1 MKMRNL
7 FLLLT
12 LLGVTMSCSN
22 EQDVSLTQG
31 GHPGEIQIMFN
42 GNGTQTEYPG
52 TRAIATD
59 SENTIDDLD
68 VYIFAATAEAGPY
81 YFVEKWSKGASDDV
95 SAKTFTLQ
103 GAGANRKAS
112 IFPTEFKLY
121 PYLRL
126 YCVANAKQIYDNTGA
141 QLTFTPLTTDANGNV
156 TVGSATPDVGASG
169 AAATTTGIKNAL
181 LGKIQAGTPILTPLP
196 MSGMASTIIS
206 SDYSLI
212 TVEMVRR
219 VARFDIV
226 NDAMTSNLTIE
237 KITPLNARASF
248 PLFKEDWQTTNII
261 PVQDKY
267 PTIDYT
273 TLPNANKGTT
283 QGAFYAFPT
292 KDTDKMQVLI
302 EGRYSGTPVSYYV
315 KVATTPE
322 PTVTVPI
329 PTPKYIEVKTNN
341 RYTLRIKDVRE
352 AGINV
357 LFDIEDW
364 TSGGG
369 MIIKPDNNIL
379 PVVNEVVNLTT
390 PVVTNAA
397 TAHIDDTLHIK
408 ADGKFT
414 IEATANGITNATIT
428 PITPGV
434 EKITWF
440 TKSIVA
446 AELPEKNV
454 VMTPEGLKKTKL
466 TFQTT
471 NTTAVATAGQKALL
485 TLYNQSAAKDSILE
499 RTYIVAL
506 PEIDVLPVKYQT
518 TNTYKNY
525 MDNTDPANP
534 ILYQYQVAGN
544 TSLVLDVNEYTLLQH
559 TARIID
565 GGTTGI
571 SGASYAYNT
580 KKLTITSANPM
591 TMTDKVGMVEL
602 VNAGDDTKIT
612 RIQIVRVPV
621 TVTPSTTE
629 SNVTITKGINEYTY
643 TATVD
648 VDAMKTPAVTPPVDS
663 GTPAA
668 IDEGGE
674 AETPITFDITVKSKE
689 GVKFPTPAISNV
701 NSWVKSIVEKTAFDR
716 DKGETVYTVTLNPSG
731 STTANVALSFAQE
744 ITGATALSLTLIKK
758 VTAP

>member
-59 SENTIDDLD
+59 SENTIEDLD
-68 VYIFAATAEAGPY
+68 VYIFAATAETGPY

-126 YCVANAKQIYDNTGA
+126 YCVANAKQIYDNAGA
-141 QLTFTPLTTDANGNV
+141 QLTFTPLTADANGNV

-169 AAATTTGIKNAL
+169 AAVTTTGIKNAL

-248 PLFKEDWQTTNII
+248 PLFKEDWLATNII

-379 PVVNEVVNLTT
+379 PVVNEVKNIPTT
-390 PVVTNAA
+390 AAGAPVVKVVTNAD
-397 TAHIDDTLHIK
+397 TAPKDSILYIK
-408 ADGKFT
+408 GDGRFT

-434 EKITWF
+434 DKITWF
-440 TKSIVA
+440 TKSTVA
-446 AELPEKNV
+446 TELPEKNV
-454 VMTPEGLKKTKL
+454 VMTPEGLKRTKL
-466 TFQTT
+466 TFNTQY
-471 NTTAVATAGQKALL
+471 TTAAATAGQKALL
-485 TLYNQSAAKDSILE
+485 TLYNQSASKDSALE

-518 TNTYKNY
+518 TNPYKNY
-525 MDNTDPANP
+525 VDNTDPANP
-534 ILYQYQVAGN
+534 ILYQYQVTQN
-544 TSLVLDVNEYTLLQH
+544 TSLVLDVDEYTLLAH

-571 SGASYAYNT
+571 SAATYNANN
-580 KKLTITSANPM
+580 KKLTITSGNPV

-602 VNAGDDTKIT
+602 VNAKDDTKIT

-629 SNVTITKGINEYTY
+629 SNVTITQGATDWAY

-648 VDAMKTPAVTPPVDS
+648 VTAMGNS
-663 GTPAA
+663 GST
-668 IDEGGE
+668 
-674 AETPITFDITVKSKE
+674 TFDITVESKE
-689 GVKFPTPAISNV
+689 GVKFPTPAIPA
-701 NSWVKSIVEKTAFDR
+701 NSWIQSIVEKTAFD
-716 DKGETVYTVTLNPSG
+716 KQSGTTVYTVTLNPSG
-731 STTANVALSFAQE
+731 SVNNNVVLSFAQE
-744 ITGATALSLTLIKK
+744 ITYATALTLTLTRQ
-758 VTAP
+758 VTTP

>member
-52 TRAIATD
+52 TRVIATD

-68 VYIFAATAEAGPY
+68 VYIFAATVEAGPY

-156 TVGSATPDVGASG
+156 TVGSATPDVGVG
-169 AAATTTGIKNAL
+169 TVPATTVGIKNAL

-212 TVEMVRR
+212 TVEMIRR

-248 PLFKEDWQTTNII
+248 PLFKEDWQDTKII

-408 ADGKFT
+408 DNGKFT

-428 PITPGV
+428 PIGV
-434 EKITWF
+434 DKITWF
-440 TKSIVA
+440 TQVLTA
-446 AELPEKNV
+446 AELPANNV

-466 TFQTT
+466 TFSTQST
-471 NTTAVATAGQKALL
+471 NLAPTAGQKALL
-485 TLYNQSAAKDSILE
+485 TLYNQSASKDSILE

-506 PEIDVLPVKYQT
+506 PEIDVLHVKYQDV
-518 TNTYKNY
+518 NPYKNY
-525 MDNTDPANP
+525 VDNTDPANP
-534 ILYQYQVAGN
+534 ILYQYQVTQN
-544 TSLVLDVNEYTLLQH
+544 TSLVLDVDEYTALQH
-559 TARIID
+559 TARITSDAAAGI
-565 GGTTGI
+565 TTVPT
-571 SGASYAYNT
+571 YATAT
-580 KKLTITSANPM
+580 KKLTITSANPVNL
-591 TMTDKVGMVEL
+591 TDQVGMVEL
-602 VNAGDDTKIT
+602 VNKGDDTKIT
-612 RIQIVRVPV
+612 RIKIVRVPV

-629 SNVTITKGINEYTY
+629 SNVTITQTTNEYTY

-648 VDAMKTPAVTPPVDS
+648 VDAMKNPTVTPPADS
-663 GTPAA
+663 GTPATV
-668 IDEGGE
+668 DEGE
-674 AETPITFDITVKSKE
+674 AETPITFDITIVSKE
-689 GVKFPTPAISNV
+689 GVKPPAQPAA
-701 NSWVKSIVEKTAFDR
+701 NSWVKSIVEKTAFDK

-731 STTANVALSFAQE
+731 SATANVALSFAQE

-758 VTAP
+758 TTAP

>member
-68 VYIFAATAEAGPY
+68 VYIFAATTEAGPY

-141 QLTFTPLTTDANGNV
+141 QLTFNPLTTDANGNV
-156 TVGSATPDVGASG
+156 TVGSATPDVGVG
-169 AAATTTGIKNAL
+169 TVPATTVGIKNAL

-292 KDTDKMQVLI
+292 KDTDQMQVLI

-408 ADGKFT
+408 DNGKFT

-428 PITPGV
+428 PIGV
-434 EKITWF
+434 DKITWF
-440 TKSIVA
+440 TQVLTA
-446 AELPEKNV
+446 AELPANNV

-466 TFQTT
+466 TFSTQST
-471 NTTAVATAGQKALL
+471 NLAPTAGQKALL
-485 TLYNQSAAKDSILE
+485 TLYNQSASKDSILE

-506 PEIDVLPVKYQT
+506 PEIDVLHVKYQDV
-518 TNTYKNY
+518 NPYKNY
-525 MDNTDPANP
+525 VDNTDPANP
-534 ILYQYQVAGN
+534 ILYQYQVTQN
-544 TSLVLDVNEYTLLQH
+544 TSLVLDVDEYTALQH
-559 TARIID
+559 TARITSDAAAGI
-565 GGTTGI
+565 TTVPT
-571 SGASYAYNT
+571 YAAAT
-580 KKLTITSANPM
+580 KKLTITSANPVNL
-591 TMTDKVGMVEL
+591 TDQVGMVEL
-602 VNAGDDTKIT
+602 VNKGDDTKIT
-612 RIQIVRVPV
+612 RIKIVRVPV

-629 SNVTITKGINEYTY
+629 SNVTITQTTNEYTY

-648 VDAMKTPAVTPPVDS
+648 VDAMKNPTVTPPADS

-668 IDEGGE
+668 VDEGE
-674 AETPITFDITVKSKE
+674 AETPITFDITIASKE
-689 GVKFPTPAISNV
+689 GVKPPAQPAA
-701 NSWVKSIVEKTAFDR
+701 NSWVKSIVEKTAFDK

-731 STTANVALSFAQE
+731 SATANVALSFAQE

-758 VTAP
+758 TTAP

>member
-141 QLTFTPLTTDANGNV
+141 QLTFNPLTTDANGNV
-156 TVGSATPDVGASG
+156 TVGSATPDVGVG
-169 AAATTTGIKNAL
+169 TVPATTVGIKNAL

-212 TVEMVRR
+212 TVEMIRR

-292 KDTDKMQVLI
+292 KDTDQMQVLI

-315 KVATTPE
+315 KIANTPE
-322 PTVTVPI
+322 PTVAIPI
-329 PTPKYIEVKTNN
+329 PAAKFIEVKTNN

-397 TAHIDDTLHIK
+397 TAPTDSILHIK
-408 ADGKFT
+408 ADGRFT

-428 PITPGV
+428 PIGV
-434 EKITWF
+434 DKITWF
-440 TKSIVA
+440 TQVLTA
-446 AELPEKNV
+446 TELPANNV

-466 TFQTT
+466 TFSTQGT
-471 NTTAVATAGQKALL
+471 NLAPTAGQKALL
-485 TLYNQSAAKDSILE
+485 TLYNQSASKDSAWE

-506 PEIDVLPVKYQT
+506 PEIDVLHVKYQDT
-518 TNTYKNY
+518 PNLYKNY
-525 MDNTDPANP
+525 VDNTDPANP
-534 ILYQYQVAGN
+534 ILYQYQVTQN
-544 TSLVLDVNEYTLLQH
+544 TSLVLDVDEYTASIH
-559 TARIID
+559 TTNVID
-565 GGTTGI
+565 GTPTGI
-571 SGASYAYNT
+571 SKAAYAAAT
-580 KKLTITSANPM
+580 KKLTITSGNPV
-591 TMTDKVGMVEL
+591 TMTDQVGMVEL
-602 VNAGDDTKIT
+602 VNVNDDTKIT
-612 RIQIVRVPV
+612 RIKIVRVPV

-629 SNVTITKGINEYTY
+629 SNVTIAQTANEYTY

-648 VDAMKTPAVTPPVDS
+648 VDAMKNPTVTPPADS

-668 IDEGGE
+668 VDEGE
-674 AETPITFDITVKSKE
+674 AETPITFDITIASKE
-689 GVKFPTPAISNV
+689 GVKPPAQPAA
-701 NSWVKSIVEKTAFDR
+701 NSWVKSIVEKTAFDK

-731 STTANVALSFAQE
+731 SATANVALSFAQE

-758 VTAP
+758 VTTP

>member
-59 SENTIDDLD
+59 SENTIEDLD
-68 VYIFAATAEAGPY
+68 VYIFAATAETGPY

-126 YCVANAKQIYDNTGA
+126 YCVANAKQIYDNAGA
-141 QLTFTPLTTDANGNV
+141 QLTFTPLTADANGNV

-169 AAATTTGIKNAL
+169 AAVTTTGIKNAL

-248 PLFKEDWQTTNII
+248 PLFKEDWLATNII

-315 KVATTPE
+315 KVATTPS
-322 PTVTVPI
+322 
-329 PTPKYIEVKTNN
+329 
-341 RYTLRIKDVRE
+341 L
-352 AGINV
+352 
-357 LFDIEDW
+357 L
-364 TSGGG
+364 
-369 MIIKPDNNIL
+369 L
-379 PVVNEVVNLTT
+379 PY
-390 PVVTNAA
+390 PY
-397 TAHIDDTLHIK
+397 
-408 ADGKFT
+408 
-414 IEATANGITNATIT
+414 
-428 PITPGV
+428 PP
-434 EKITWF
+434 
-440 TKSIVA
+440 
-446 AELPEKNV
+446 
-454 VMTPEGLKKTKL
+454 
-466 TFQTT
+466 Q
-471 NTTAVATAGQKALL
+471 NT
-485 TLYNQSAAKDSILE
+485 
-499 RTYIVAL
+499 
-506 PEIDVLPVKYQT
+506 
-518 TNTYKNY
+518 
-525 MDNTDPANP
+525 
-534 ILYQYQVAGN
+534 
-544 TSLVLDVNEYTLLQH
+544 
-559 TARIID
+559 
-565 GGTTGI
+565 
-571 SGASYAYNT
+571 
-580 KKLTITSANPM
+580 
-591 TMTDKVGMVEL
+591 
-602 VNAGDDTKIT
+602 
-612 RIQIVRVPV
+612 
-621 TVTPSTTE
+621 
-629 SNVTITKGINEYTY
+629 
-643 TATVD
+643 
-648 VDAMKTPAVTPPVDS
+648 
-663 GTPAA
+663 
-668 IDEGGE
+668 
-674 AETPITFDITVKSKE
+674 
-689 GVKFPTPAISNV
+689 
-701 NSWVKSIVEKTAFDR
+701 
-716 DKGETVYTVTLNPSG
+716 
-731 STTANVALSFAQE
+731 
-744 ITGATALSLTLIKK
+744 
-758 VTAP
+758 

>member
-59 SENTIDDLD
+59 SENTIEDLD
-68 VYIFAATAEAGPY
+68 VYIFAATAETGPY

-126 YCVANAKQIYDNTGA
+126 YCVANAKQIYDNAGA
-141 QLTFTPLTTDANGNV
+141 QLTFTPLTADANGNV

-169 AAATTTGIKNAL
+169 AAVTTTGIKNAL

-248 PLFKEDWQTTNII
+248 PLFKEDWLATNII

-379 PVVNEVVNLTT
+379 PVVNEVKNIPTT
-390 PVVTNAA
+390 TAAGAPVVKVVTNAD
-397 TAHIDDTLHIK
+397 TAPKDSILYIK
-408 ADGKFT
+408 GDGRFT

-434 EKITWF
+434 DKITWF
-440 TKSIVA
+440 TKSTVA
-446 AELPEKNV
+446 TELPEKNV
-454 VMTPEGLKKTKL
+454 VMTLEGLKRTKL
-466 TFQTT
+466 TFNTQY
-471 NTTAVATAGQKALL
+471 TTAAATAGQKALL
-485 TLYNQSAAKDSILE
+485 TLYNQSASKDSALE

-506 PEIDVLPVKYQT
+506 PEIDVLPVKYQD
-518 TNTYKNY
+518 TNPYKNY
-525 MDNTDPANP
+525 VDNTDPANP
-534 ILYQYQVAGN
+534 ILYQYQVASN
-544 TSLVLDVNEYTLLQH
+544 TSLVLDVDEYTLLAH
-559 TARIID
+559 TARITSDATAGI
-565 GGTTGI
+565 TT
-571 SGASYAYNT
+571 APTYVAKT
-580 KKLTITSANPM
+580 KKLTITSANPV
-591 TMTDKVGMVEL
+591 TMTGQVGMVEL
-602 VNAGDDTKIT
+602 VNAKDDTKIT

-629 SNVTITKGINEYTY
+629 SNVTIAKGATDWAY

-648 VDAMKTPAVTPPVDS
+648 VTTMGSS
-663 GTPAA
+663 GST
-668 IDEGGE
+668 
-674 AETPITFDITVKSKE
+674 TFDITVESKE
-689 GVKFPTPAISNV
+689 GVKFPTPAIPA
-701 NSWVKSIVEKTAFDR
+701 NSWIQSIVEKTAFD
-716 DKGETVYTVTLNPSG
+716 KQSGTTVYTVTLNPSG
-731 STTANVALSFAQE
+731 SVNNNVVLSFAQE
-744 ITGATALSLTLIKK
+744 ITYATALTLTLTRQ
-758 VTAP
+758 VTTP

>member
-12 LLGVTMSCSN
+12 LLGVTASCTN
-22 EQDVSLTQG
+22 EQDVKLTQG

-68 VYIFAATAEAGPY
+68 VYIFAAAAEAGPY

-126 YCVANAKQIYDNTGA
+126 YCVANAKQLYDNTGT
-141 QLTFTPLTTDANGNV
+141 QLTFNPLTADANGNV
-156 TVGSATPDVGASG
+156 TVGSATPDVGTG
-169 AAATTTGIKNAL
+169 GTATTVGIKNAL
-181 LGKIQAGTPILTPLP
+181 LGKIQAGAPILTPLP
-196 MSGMASTIIS
+196 MSGTASTIIS

-212 TVEMVRR
+212 TVEMIRR

-248 PLFKEDWQTTNII
+248 PLFKEDYLATTII
-261 PVQDKY
+261 PVQAQY

-283 QGAFYAFPT
+283 QGAFYAYPT
-292 KDTDKMQVLI
+292 DDTDKMQVLI
-302 EGRYSGTPVSYYV
+302 EGRYSGSPVSYYV
-315 KVATTPE
+315 KIATTPE

-329 PTPKYIEVKTNN
+329 PVAKYIEVKTNN

-379 PVVNEVVNLTT
+379 PVVNEVVNLDAAKI
-390 PVVTNAA
+390 VVTNAA
-397 TAHIDDTLHIK
+397 TAHTDDTLHIK

-428 PITPGV
+428 PIGV
-434 EKITWF
+434 DKITWF
-440 TKSIVA
+440 TKSTVA

-454 VMTPEGLKKTKL
+454 VMTPEGLKRTKL
-466 TFQTT
+466 TFNTVS
-471 NTTAVATAGQKALL
+471 TTALATAGQKALL
-485 TLYNQSAAKDSILE
+485 TLYNQSASKDSAWE

-506 PEIDVLPVKYQT
+506 PEIDVLPVKYQE
-518 TNTYKNY
+518 TNQYKNY
-525 MDNTDPANP
+525 VDNTDPANP
-534 ILYQYQVAGN
+534 ILYQYQVAQN
-544 TSLVLDVNEYTLLQH
+544 TSLVLDVDEYTLLAH
-559 TARIID
+559 TARVID
-565 GGTTGI
+565 GPTTGI
-571 SGASYAYNT
+571 TGATYNANN
-580 KKLTITSANPM
+580 KKLTITSGNP
-591 TMTDKVGMVEL
+591 TTPAIASATGMVEL
-602 VNAGDDTKIT
+602 VNKGDDTKIT
-612 RIQIVRVPV
+612 KIKIIRVPV
-621 TVTPSTTE
+621 IVTPSTTE
-629 SNVTITKGINEYTY
+629 SNVTITQGATDWVH

-648 VDAMKTPAVTPPVDS
+648 VAAMENNGST
-663 GTPAA
+663 
-668 IDEGGE
+668 
-674 AETPITFDITVKSKE
+674 TFDITVESKE
-689 GVKFPTPAISNV
+689 GVKFPTPVIPA
-701 NSWVKSIVEKTAFDR
+701 NSWIQSIVEKTAFD
-716 DKGETVYTVTLNPSG
+716 KQSGTTVYTVTLNPSG
-731 STTANVALSFAQE
+731 SVNNNVALSFAQE
-744 ITGATALSLTLIKK
+744 ITYATALSLTFIKK
-758 VTAP
+758 TTP